1 MLEIALVL
9 DEKQREILS
18 ILEKTAIAIKE
29 KTFFSVIKSVFNKQ
43 NVIKSIYLH
52 GLVGRGKT
60 MLMKKFFE
68 NVKVSKEIIHYQKF
82 MFNVHQ
88 QMHLLNNIP
97 SDQIVQNL
105 AHDIA
110 KKAQVICLDE
120 FEIKDITDAMII
132 MNLVKYLLD
141 EGVLIFITT
150 NTIPDNLYKDGLQR
164 ESFLPF
170 IDLIKS
176 KFQILD
182 LDSATDYRYSNKTF
196 EKRILSPRTVENEA
210 TFNNIKAQF
219 QGESTLVPVTLK
231 LFGRELFFATCHHNI
246 LFTNFTEL
254 FERDVS
260 YADYIKITE
269 HFSIII
275 VENVKKIDESDT
287 NIATRF
293 INFIDN
299 AYFNKVLLFMQVE
312 CRLTEIY
319 QKGFKTNEFKRTLS
333 RLNEMNSA
341 QYINNT
347 NNG

>member
-9 DEKQREILS
+9 DKKQREILS
-18 ILEKTAIAIKE
+18 ILEKTAIAIQE
-29 KTFFSVIKSVFNKQ
+29 KNFLSAIKSIFNKQ
-43 NVIKSIYLH
+43 NNIKSIYLH

-68 NVKVSKEIIHYQKF
+68 NVKVSKEMIHYQKF
-82 MFNVHQ
+82 MFNIHQ
-88 QMHLLNNIP
+88 KMHLLNNM
-97 SDQIVQNL
+97 STDQIVQNL
-105 AHDIA
+105 ARDIA

-120 FEIKDITDAMII
+120 FEIKDIADAMII
-132 MNLVKYLLD
+132 MNLVKYLLN
-141 EGVLIFITT
+141 EGTLIFITT

-182 LDSATDYRYSNKTF
+182 LDSATDYRYINKTF
-196 EKRILSPRTVENEA
+196 EKRILSLRTVENEEI
-210 TFNNIKAQF
+210 FNNIKTQL
-219 QGESTLVPVTLK
+219 QGESTLAPIALT
-231 LFGRELFFATCHHNI
+231 LFGRELFFAKCYNNM

-269 HFSIII
+269 RFSIIV

-341 QYINNT
+341 QYIT
-347 NNG
+347 NASNR